1 MVLTNTIRT
10 LNSNNLPINR
20 TSPKSR
26 YQHGYLYLKGKSYS
40 QKEKGV
46 SRKLIFLD
54 FEMNKNQIRA
64 IVKEG
69 KKVKETIK

>member
-1 MVLTNTIRT
+1 MI
-10 LNSNNLPINR
+10 SAWLPILER
-20 TSPKSR
+20 KILQS
-26 YQHGYLYLKGKSYS
+26 KGKGRV
-40 QKEKGV
+40 QKTYF
-46 SRKLIFLD
+46 FLD

>member
-1 MVLTNTIRT
+1 MKSAWI
-10 LNSNNLPINR
+10 PILER
-20 TSPKSR
+20 KILQS
-26 YQHGYLYLKGKSYS
+26 KGK
-40 QKEKGV
+40 GRV
-46 SRKLIFLD
+46 RKTIFLD